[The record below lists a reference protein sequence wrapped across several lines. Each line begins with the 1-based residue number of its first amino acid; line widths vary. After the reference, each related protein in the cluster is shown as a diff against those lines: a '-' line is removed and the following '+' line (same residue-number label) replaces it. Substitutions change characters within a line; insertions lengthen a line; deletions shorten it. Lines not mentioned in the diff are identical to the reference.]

1 MHRTARADESMPP
14 WRSIGGSL
22 WSFWRHGRKVERAGY
37 LIGALLLLSGLIHL
51 AVLVPRDLC

>member
-1 MHRTARADESMPP
+1 MAESMVPL
-14 WRSIGGSL
+14 SAIGGSL

-51 AVLVPRDLC
+51 AVLVPHNLC